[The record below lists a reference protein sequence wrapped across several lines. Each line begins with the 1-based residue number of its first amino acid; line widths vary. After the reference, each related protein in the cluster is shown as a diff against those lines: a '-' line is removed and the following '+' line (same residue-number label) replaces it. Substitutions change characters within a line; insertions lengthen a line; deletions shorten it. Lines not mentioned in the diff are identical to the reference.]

1 MAFTLVDKNK
11 KIDLIYKIDPSYE
24 EAKKYVDDKLSPIK
38 SGNGYFFV
46 NMKDQYMQDRLKSAL
61 GVPHY
66 EVFHETTGRHNWILY
81 NPTQYN
87 LEFNREDKYI
97 LRFNHHKYDGS
108 PLEMPINASSLCS
121 LFSWMQ
127 LPDNLTFSKDW
138 DTKDIVDMSM
148 MFAGTVFSDNFDL
161 SKFSFESL
169 LISRYMFFGCT
180 FKRKDF
186 FKSFDAPYIVDAE
199 CMFATAAFGDG
210 IDLNLSMTATERAD
224 RLFFDAQFSDNINF
238 GNNFNLNRQAS
249 MEEMF
254 MNASKNGVDLTGLSV
269 DEVIGLFQ

>member
-24 EAKKYVDDKLSPIK
+24 EAKKYIEDKLSPIK

-148 MFAGTVFSDNFDL
+148 MFAIILIYQNSVLNHCLSQDICFLVVLSRERIFSKAL
-161 SKFSFESL
+161 
-169 LISRYMFFGCT
+169 MH
-180 FKRKDF
+180 
-186 FKSFDAPYIVDAE
+186 
-199 CMFATAAFGDG
+199 
-210 IDLNLSMTATERAD
+210 
-224 RLFFDAQFSDNINF
+224 
-238 GNNFNLNRQAS
+238 
-249 MEEMF
+249 
-254 MNASKNGVDLTGLSV
+254 LTL
-269 DEVIGLFQ
+269 